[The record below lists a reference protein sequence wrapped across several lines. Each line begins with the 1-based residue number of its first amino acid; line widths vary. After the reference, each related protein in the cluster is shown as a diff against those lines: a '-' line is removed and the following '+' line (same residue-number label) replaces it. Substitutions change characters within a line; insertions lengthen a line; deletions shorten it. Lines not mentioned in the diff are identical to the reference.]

1 MVWRGA
7 LCVGRLKPWPVVARR
22 LCVAWVRFC
31 VAFGELALGVARCR
45 LPDDEAEDGGL
56 TGCQPPLFHCD
67 HPFELAY
74 PRRTLDRHPARL
86 QGGDIAIDG
95 AWRHF
100 QLRCQGRRSH
110 GTGRGAQHL
119 LGVELAAA

>member
-7 LCVGRLKPWPVVARR
+7 HCVGRLKPWPVAARR

-31 VAFGELALGVARCR
+31 VAFGQLALGVACCR

-67 HPFELAY
+67 HPF
-74 PRRTLDRHPARL
+74 
-86 QGGDIAIDG
+86 
-95 AWRHF
+95 
-100 QLRCQGRRSH
+100 QLRW
-110 GTGRGAQHL
+110 
-119 LGVELAAA
+119 